1 MIYIQF
7 MDRHNRFKRGL
18 NRPYTARSY
27 YAVGWAT
34 SLILWLAQR
43 VPTAFAI
50 IMDEK
55 GRYLHVSPE
64 DTCSRPNR
72 ASQKTCSHNKKK
84 AKRASPLYFL
94 LAVV

>member
-18 NRPYTARSY
+18 NRGHTARSY

-43 VPTAFAI
+43 VPTAFTT
-50 IMDEK
+50 IMDEN

-64 DTCSRPNR
+64 DTCSRSTR
-72 ASQKTCSHNKKK
+72 ASNTTRKHNKKK
-84 AKRASPLYFL
+84 AKRVSPLYFL
-94 LAVV
+94 LAMV